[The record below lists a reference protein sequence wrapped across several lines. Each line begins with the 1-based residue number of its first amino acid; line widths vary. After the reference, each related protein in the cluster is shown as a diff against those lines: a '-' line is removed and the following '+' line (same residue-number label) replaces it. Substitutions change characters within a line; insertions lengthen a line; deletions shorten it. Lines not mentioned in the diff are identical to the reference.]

1 MVPLTHLGLF
11 VIHNGG
17 QMGTYGAYSGYLQ
30 KVANS
35 LNIPAAIYSMVMKR
49 NLFHKAMRNLI
60 TSQDKLGIGDYDL
73 PRPTKFV
80 LISHF
85 LIVIFN
91 IFIQITLLAV
101 TGWEDLLF
109 SSYSAFFWMAMYTV
123 ITCTGFQFTYL
134 VGAISDCLLRSK
146 TVTIA
151 KLKEQSFRPVYR
163 QTSDSSAIQ
172 RSNNIIKQFVLTQH
186 QIFGIFDDFGDVYSS
201 FVAIYLL
208 GLFLATTNSCFVLFV
223 TKVLIWPEIVQYVLW
238 VLHHVVVACN
248 LFSSCEGFR
257 EHAEECNKALLS
269 YVIHDRSEIYQDNPL
284 VMIHLSSRKTLT
296 FTACKCVN
304 VDYRL
309 GLSMIAA
316 FLTYIVVL
324 FQIEK
329 SPNTNGTSFPI
340 NSTMA

>member
-1 MVPLTHLGLF
+1 MRLLQIFSAFPLRLEYPNFSEISHLNLIAGLAWATMVPLTHLGLF

-257 EHAEECNKALLS
+257 EHVS
-269 YVIHDRSEIYQDNPL
+269 
-284 VMIHLSSRKTLT
+284 
-296 FTACKCVN
+296 
-304 VDYRL
+304 
-309 GLSMIAA
+309 
-316 FLTYIVVL
+316 
-324 FQIEK
+324 
-329 SPNTNGTSFPI
+329 
-340 NSTMA
+340 